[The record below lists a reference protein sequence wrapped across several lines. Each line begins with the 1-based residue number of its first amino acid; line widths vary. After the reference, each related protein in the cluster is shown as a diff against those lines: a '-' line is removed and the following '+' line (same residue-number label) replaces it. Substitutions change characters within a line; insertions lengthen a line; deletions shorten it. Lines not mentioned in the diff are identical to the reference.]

1 MTEEFFVACGNQM
14 LTCLY
19 VLVVQGSLH
28 VHWAMEKSSLEAAKL
43 EAEKKVKALDEQVR
57 K

>member
-19 VLVVQGSLH
+19 VFVVQGSLH